1 MIQFPDY
8 VHAIH
13 EDRRRTF
20 EAEAANRAA
29 ISTKARSSRRSIRRR
44 RRRPRFRVNRSHEW
58 VRLTG

>member
-1 MIQFPDY
+1 MIQFIDY

-20 EAEAANRAA
+20 EAEANRAA
-29 ISTKARSSRRSIRRR
+29 AQAKARSGRRTIRRR
-44 RRRPRFRVNRSHEW
+44 RRRPRFRVNRSRGW